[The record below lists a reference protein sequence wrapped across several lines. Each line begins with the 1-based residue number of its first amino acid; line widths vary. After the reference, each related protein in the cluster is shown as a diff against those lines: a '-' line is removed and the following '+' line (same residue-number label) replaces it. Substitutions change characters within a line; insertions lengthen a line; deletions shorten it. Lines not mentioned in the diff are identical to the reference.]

1 MRTAALL
8 LLLAAAAPPALAQR
22 ELAIT
27 RFDGA
32 ITVRRDATIDVRE
45 TITARF
51 TGSWNGIFRTI
62 PVEYRTLQ
70 GFRWTIGLD
79 LQGATDEAG
88 TALRVEASRA
98 GHLMKYRIWVPG
110 AQDTTRTIT
119 LHYVARNALRFFD
132 DHDELYWNVTGDEWD
147 VPIGAASATIEL
159 PAGAAGVRATAFTG
173 AYGST
178 AQDAEVAVEGTR
190 VTIRREQPLGFR
202 EGVTAVVGW
211 SKGLVDE
218 PTKAERAAEFAG
230 DNWPIGLP
238 VLVFAG
244 MFALWRRVGRD
255 PEARPVTVRY
265 EPPPL
270 TPAEAGALVDE
281 SVDQRDIT
289 ATLVDLA
296 VKGWLRIE
304 EKRQKKL
311 FGLFTDED
319 YAFVRLDPPAGAAPL
334 LLHEQRLLDGIFASG
349 GTEVLLSDLEQK
361 FYTHLPGIRN
371 AVFDRLVELKLYRS
385 RPDRVKERWFVGAA
399 VLCAVLLLAG
409 ISVGVQKLHLSPI
422 AVGVAA
428 LGSAL
433 VVAAFGQVMPAR
445 TYGGARTL
453 EQLRGF
459 EEFLGR
465 VEGDR
470 YERVVRT
477 PELFEKY
484 LPFAMAFGVE
494 RRWAKAFE
502 DILREPP
509 RWYGGSNLAAFN
521 ASSFSG
527 RLSDLSSRAASTMT
541 SAPRSS
547 GGSGFGGGGRS
558 GGGGGGGGGG
568 GF

>member
-1 MRTAALL
+1 VRAALL
-8 LLLAAAAPPALAQR
+8 ALLLAAAARPAAAQR
-22 ELAIT
+22 ELAII

-45 TITARF
+45 TITAEF
-51 TGSWNGIFRTI
+51 TGSWNGIYRTI

-79 LQGATDEAG
+79 LQGATDESGA
-88 TALRVEASRA
+88 ALRVEAARA
-98 GHLMKYRIWVPG
+98 GHLMKYKIRVPG

-178 AQDAEVAVEGTR
+178 AQDAQVQVEGTR
-190 VTIRREQPLGFR
+190 VTVRREQPLGFR

-211 SKGLVDE
+211 SKGLVTE
-218 PTKAERAAEFAG
+218 PTKAEKAAAFLGE
-230 DNWPIGLP
+230 NWPLGLP

-244 MFALWRRVGRD
+244 MVALWRRTGRD
-255 PEARPVTVRY
+255 PESRPIAVQY

-296 VKGWLRIE
+296 VKGWIRIE
-304 EKRQKKL
+304 EKHEKKL
-311 FGLFTDED
+311 FGLLTDED
-319 YAFVRLDPPAGAAPL
+319 YAFVRLEPPAGAAPL
-334 LLHEQRLLDGIFASG
+334 LRHEQRLLDGLFAAG
-349 GTEVLLSDLEQK
+349 GSEVLLSDLEQK
-361 FYTHLPGIRN
+361 FYAHLPGIRN

-385 RPDRVKERWFVGAA
+385 RPDRVKSRWLVGAV
-399 VLCAVLLLAG
+399 VLGFVLLMAG
-409 ISVGVQKLHLSPI
+409 M
-422 AVGVAA
+422 AVGVARLGLA
-428 LGSAL
+428 PNAVLVAAAGSAL
-433 VVAAFGQVMPAR
+433 VVAFFGRVMPAR
-445 TYGGARTL
+445 TVVGARTL

-470 YERVVRT
+470 LQRVVRT

-484 LPFAMAFGVE
+484 LPYAMAFGVE
-494 RRWAKAFE
+494 RRWAKAF
-502 DILREPP
+502 DGILREPP
-509 RWYGGSNLAAFN
+509 RWYGGANVMSFN

-527 RLSDLSSRAASTMT
+527 RLADLSTRASSTMT

-547 GGSGFGGGGRS
+547 GGSGFGGGGSS

-568 GF
+568 GY